1 MFVITAVFCKIVRI
15 IIYQLYLNKIY
26 DLHHIYNDH
35 PQTFLYHDVFRTNHW
50 PICYNCKVHKCTLTD
65 RQISTTKPGIL
76 TVMYMWVWGFDF
88 SSSDFLIEYWN
99 CSDSAAFFFS
109 QEFISLMTTLYRFLC
124 LVSLSTICTV
134 YNLFSCFQYRLLY
147 ILIPCTRWNQ
157 LVIFC
162 LPLLESLN

>member
-65 RQISTTKPGIL
+65 RQISTTKLGIL
-76 TVMYMWVWGFDF
+76 TLCICVFGVSIFPYRILKLFRQCC
-88 SSSDFLIEYWN
+88 I
-99 CSDSAAFFFS
+99 FFF

-162 LPLLESLN
+162 LPLLESFN

>member
-50 PICYNCKVHKCTLTD
+50 PICYNCKVHKWYTYRLTNLHHQARNFNGYVYVCLGFRFFLLWFSYRILKLF
-65 RQISTTKPGIL
+65 RQCCI
-76 TVMYMWVWGFDF
+76 
-88 SSSDFLIEYWN
+88 
-99 CSDSAAFFFS
+99 FFF

>member
-65 RQISTTKPGIL
+65 RQISTTKLGIL
-76 TVMYMWVWGFDF
+76 TLCICVFGVSNFPLVI
-88 SSSDFLIEYWN
+88 FLSNIEIVPTVLH
-99 CSDSAAFFFS
+99 FFS

-134 YNLFSCFQYRLLY
+134 YNLFSCFQYRFLY